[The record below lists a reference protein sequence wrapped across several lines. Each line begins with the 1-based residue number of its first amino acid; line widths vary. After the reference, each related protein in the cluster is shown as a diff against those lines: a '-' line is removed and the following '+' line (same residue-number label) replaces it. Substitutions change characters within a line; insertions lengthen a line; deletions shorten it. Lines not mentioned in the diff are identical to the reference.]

1 MSRKGHPLFYCL
13 YTSEKSIFPANFIFK
28 SNRKTMTGYSES
40 AAQLREMIE
49 KAIDDHR
56 ITREEMDTI
65 LNIVSAD
72 GHIDP
77 HEQALLNQLQEMIEN
92 RTVKYIL

>member
-1 MSRKGHPLFYCL
+1 V
-13 YTSEKSIFPANFIFK
+13 KSIFPAIFIVI
-28 SNRKTMTGYSES
+28 SNLKNMMAYSES
-40 AAQLREMIE
+40 AQKLRIMIE

-56 ITREEMDTI
+56 ITREEMDAI
-65 LNIVSAD
+65 INIVSED

-92 RTVKYIL
+92 KTVRFIL